1 MIQNEREIRHEH
13 VLQAVRQMMTAAR
26 TAPKGKGID
35 IIEVA
40 MVTDED
46 IKHLSEEL
54 VIMSGETGLK
64 FFLRDA
70 DNILQAE
77 AIMIVG
83 TRQQVQGLNCGFPTC
98 VEKPEAVPCAINS
111 VDLGIAIG
119 SACATASDLRL
130 DTRVMFSAGLAAQ
143 RLGMLGDCKC
153 VMAIPVSA
161 SSKNPFFDR
170 KPKTE

>member
-54 VIMSGETGLK
+54 VILK
-64 FFLRDA
+64 SA
-70 DNILQAE
+70 
-77 AIMIVG
+77 
-83 TRQQVQGLNCGFPTC
+83 TPFPKC
-98 VEKPEAVPCAINS
+98 YLHKEKW
-111 VDLGIAIG
+111 
-119 SACATASDLRL
+119 T
-130 DTRVMFSAGLAAQ
+130 
-143 RLGMLGDCKC
+143 
-153 VMAIPVSA
+153 
-161 SSKNPFFDR
+161 FDS
-170 KPKTE
+170 